1 MFLLQYPL
9 SDTLQTSSQ
18 RPFICKASQPGSK
31 ESIPAE
37 NSVITYSG
45 IELQAEK
52 RALEKRKNEL
62 EAELQTEQE
71 RSEELEDR
79 RAYMQ
84 TVRYIEEIARK
95 VLGLVYPDE
104 TILRPEEEE

>member
-1 MFLLQYPL
+1 M
-9 SDTLQTSSQ
+9 
-18 RPFICKASQPGSK
+18 K
-31 ESIPAE
+31 EVVRNTKVKGKRKNGLKIIAVAVLVLFG
-37 NSVITYSG
+37 VITYSSV
-45 IELQAEK
+45 ELQAEK
-52 RALEKRKNEL
+52 RALEKRKSEL

-71 RSEELEDR
+71 RSVELNDQ

-104 TILRPEEEE
+104 TILRPEDEE

>member
-1 MFLLQYPL
+1 MKRKVRNTGKNTNRKNGLKIIAVAVLVL
-9 SDTLQTSSQ
+9 
-18 RPFICKASQPGSK
+18 CG
-31 ESIPAE
+31 
-37 NSVITYSG
+37 VITYSG

-52 RALEKRKNEL
+52 RALEKRKSEL

-71 RSEELEDR
+71 RSEELEDQ

-104 TILRPEEEE
+104 TILRPQEEE

>member
-1 MFLLQYPL
+1 MKEVVLN
-9 SDTLQTSSQ
+9 
-18 RPFICKASQPGSK
+18 KGKNSK
-31 ESIPAE
+31 RKNGLKIIAVAVLVLFG
-37 NSVITYSG
+37 VITYSS

-52 RALEKRKNEL
+52 RALEKRKSEL
-62 EAELQTEQE
+62 ETVLQTEQE
-71 RSEELEDR
+71 RSKELEDQ

>member
-1 MFLLQYPL
+1 MKN
-9 SDTLQTSSQ
+9 TARSSG
-18 RPFICKASQPGSK
+18 KNGSRK
-31 ESIPAE
+31 NGLKIIAVAVLVLCG
-37 NSVITYSG
+37 VITYSG

-52 RALEKRKNEL
+52 RALEKRKSEL

-71 RSEELEDR
+71 RSEELEDQ

-104 TILRPEEEE
+104 TILRPQEEE

>member
-1 MFLLQYPL
+1 M
-9 SDTLQTSSQ
+9 
-18 RPFICKASQPGSK
+18 K
-31 ESIPAE
+31 EVVRNTRKKEKRKNGLKIIAVAVLVLFG
-37 NSVITYSG
+37 VITYSS

-52 RALEKRKNEL
+52 RALEKQKSEL
-62 EAELQTEQE
+62 EEELQTEQE
-71 RSEELEDR
+71 RSEELEEQ